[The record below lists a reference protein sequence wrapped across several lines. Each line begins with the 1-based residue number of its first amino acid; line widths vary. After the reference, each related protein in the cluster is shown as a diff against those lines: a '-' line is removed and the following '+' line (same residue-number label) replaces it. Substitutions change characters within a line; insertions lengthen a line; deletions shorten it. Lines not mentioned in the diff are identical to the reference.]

1 MKQFKDIELHELGNQ
16 IMIGGIL
23 LQGNEQSLAVYFPES
38 DLKTPEI
45 VSMSHDDWKVLL
57 FQLDTLETKLYP
69 NNPTSKVVV
78 RKSQRLIEQGVSWKV
93 FKRDNYTCRYCANN
107 DTPLTVDHLVLW
119 ENMGQSVEDNL
130 LTACRKC
137 NKTRGNMEFE
147 DWVVSSYYTQHIQ
160 KFLDPNTAHMYN
172 MSIWNKAKTLP
183 VRVTNRNR

>member
-1 MKQFKDIELHELGNQ
+1 
-16 IMIGGIL
+16 MIGGIL
-23 LQGNEQSLAVYFPES
+23 LQGNGQSLAVYFPES
-38 DLKTPEI
+38 DLISPEI
-45 VSMSHDDWKVLL
+45 VSMSHDDWKTLL

-130 LTACRKC
+130 IAACRKC
-137 NKTRGNMEFE
+137 NKTRGNTEFE
-147 DWVVSSYYTQHIQ
+147 DWIKTDYYNSKLKNFQY
-160 KFLDPNTAHMYN
+160 PAAAHKHN
-172 MSIWNKAKTLP
+172 MDIWNRAKMLP
-183 VRVTNRNR
+183 LRTANRNR